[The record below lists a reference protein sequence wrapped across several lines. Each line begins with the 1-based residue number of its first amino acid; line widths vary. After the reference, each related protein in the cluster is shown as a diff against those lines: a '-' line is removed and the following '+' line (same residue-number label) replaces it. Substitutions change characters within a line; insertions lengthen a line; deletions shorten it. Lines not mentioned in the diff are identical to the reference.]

1 MFSRNVLK
9 ELDLWAKR
17 SYRKPLVLRGARQV
31 GKTTVVNQ
39 FSKNFKQYIYL
50 NLELREDR
58 VLFENYSD
66 VKELTRAIFFLKN
79 QPYDIQETL
88 IFIDEIQAVPTAIN
102 QLRYFYEKLP
112 ELYVIAAGSMLETLF
127 NKDLVFPVGRVEY
140 LVVRPVSFVEYLNAL
155 GEKSAL
161 EQLNNIPLP
170 GFAYEKLYQLFH
182 QYSLI
187 GGMPEIVSHYAAHR
201 DLVALKTLYEGLL
214 IAYLD
219 DVEKYAT
226 SKNQAEVI
234 RQVIRS
240 AFLEAGKRIK
250 FQSFGGSNYGSRE
263 IGEALR
269 SLEKALL
276 INLIYPVTST
286 EPPLLSN
293 RRKSPKLQVLDT
305 GLMVYL
311 AGIQQE
317 VLGIR
322 DLNDVYQGT
331 LIEHL
336 VGQELL
342 ANQFSALSEL
352 NFWVREKKTSM
363 AEVDFVYPYKGKLIP
378 IEVKSGATGKL
389 RSLHQYMNVASHK
402 MAVRFYSGEIRMDEV
417 KTADSTYQLLSLPY
431 FLVSHLERYLEWFRD
446 EQNNLFD
453 SVKTRT

>member
-1 MFSRNVLK
+1 MFSRNILR
-9 ELDLWAKR
+9 ELELWVKR
-17 SYRKPLVLRGARQV
+17 DHRKPLVIRGARQV
-31 GKTTVVNQ
+31 GKTTIVNQ

-50 NLELREDR
+50 NLELSEDKA
-58 VLFENYSD
+58 LFENYYD
-66 VKELTRAIFFLKN
+66 IEELTRAIFFLKN
-79 QPYDIQETL
+79 QPYDIQKTL
-88 IFIDEIQAVPTAIN
+88 IFIDEIQAAPTAIN

-127 NKDLVFPVGRVEY
+127 NKDLIFPVGRVEY
-140 LVVRPVSFVEYLNAL
+140 LVVRPVSFAEYLNAL

-161 EQLNNIPLP
+161 EQLDNIPLP
-170 GFAYEKLYQLFH
+170 NYAYEKLYRLFH

-187 GGMPEIVSHYAAHR
+187 GGMPEVVSHYAAHR
-201 DLVALKTLYEGLL
+201 DLVALKPLYESLL
-214 IAYLD
+214 VAYLD

-234 RQVIRS
+234 RQVIKN

-250 FQSFGGSNYGSRE
+250 FQGFGGSNYGSRE

-276 INLIYPVTST
+276 MTVIYPVTDT
-286 EPPLLSN
+286 ELPLLPN
-293 RRKSPKLQVLDT
+293 RRKSPKLQVLDS

-311 AGIQQE
+311 VGIQQE
-317 VLGIR
+317 VLGIK

-342 ANQFSALSEL
+342 ANQFNALSEL

-363 AEVDFVYPYKGKLIP
+363 AEIDFVYPYKGKLIP

-389 RSLHQYMNVASHK
+389 RSLHQYMDIASHN
-402 MAVRFYSGEIRMDEV
+402 MAVRFYSGEIRVDKV
-417 KTADSTYQLLSLPY
+417 KTTTNAYYLLSLPY
-431 FLVSHLERYLEWFRD
+431 FLVSRLDRYLEWF
-446 EQNNLFD
+446 EG
-453 SVKTRT
+453 K